1 MFGSQVLE
9 TAIGLALIFWVLAS
23 AASALAEGFSRLLQK
38 RSKDLEVTLVAMLV
52 GPPAGNTSDAD
63 ATAADTKATQTA
75 LDALKGTSI
84 YAPAYAAARRAHT
97 ATTTGA
103 ARARPTYLS
112 ARAFADM
119 VFELST
125 DGRLAELPGLQKRL
139 EALIATGQTET
150 LALKAGLE
158 SWFDETMSRVQ
169 DAYKRW
175 VTIIL
180 FVIGF
185 LIAGF
190 GNVSTIAVAQS
201 LWTQPVT
208 RQVVVDQAGSL
219 LKPAP
224 TATTTGANGTS
235 PTVQV
240 PTLQGVEGL
249 GLPIGWSKAP
259 GLGDIMRSL
268 AGFVLTGLLVMLGAP
283 FWFDALSRLVSLRTT
298 GAKPPPAPDD
308 PASATVRRSQ
318 GLITGD
324 DDPLPFVVTLQQ
336 GMGTRSTEAGKDARI
351 PQARQ

>member
-1 MFGSQVLE
+1 VFGSQVLE

-38 RSKDLEVTLVAMLV
+38 RSRDLEATLVAMMV
-52 GPPAGNTSDAD
+52 GPPAGTTSDAD
-63 ATAADTKATQTA
+63 AAPADKKPTQNA
-75 LDALKGTSI
+75 LDALKGTSM

-97 ATTTGA
+97 GTNMGK

-125 DGRLAELPGLQKRL
+125 DGRLAHLPGLQKRL
-139 EALIATGQTET
+139 EALIATGQTDT

-158 SWFDETMSRVQ
+158 SWFDETMGRVQ

-180 FVIGF
+180 FAIGL

-224 TATTTGANGTS
+224 TTTTTGANGTS

-249 GLPIGWSKAP
+249 GLPIGWSKTP
-259 GLGDIMRSL
+259 GPSDIIRSL
-268 AGFVLTGLLVMLGAP
+268 AGFVLTALLVMLGAP

-298 GAKPPPAPDD
+298 GAKPPPAPAD
-308 PASATVRRSQ
+308 PSSATARRAKGLTASQ
-318 GLITGD
+318 D
-324 DDPLPFVVTLQQ
+324 APLPFVVTLQQ
-336 GMGTRSTEAGKDARI
+336 GMDSRSADVGKDARI
-351 PQARQ
+351 PPARQ